1 VTLPAGQVDYVA
13 ANEFLNAYAAS
24 RKGDVTQVVS
34 VNWGVWADVGM
45 AVDSLGQETTDV
57 AQDRIVA
64 APVLQRLRVMPGNEI
79 IFSAEIGAD
88 TCWMLDQH
96 RTWDGAAILPGTGYL
111 ELISEAMQALDETR
125 AYEVRD
131 LLFLRPFHVEAG
143 ASRTLRISLRET
155 DAGYSF
161 EVLGSHQDGFVLH
174 AEGRISMVALSAP
187 SDLDVKALSA
197 RFASVQDAPLGE
209 TLQTRQEA
217 HLNFGPHWKTLVSQ
231 SFAGN
236 EGLACL
242 RLDQKLLPQAK
253 NMALHPGLLDI
264 GTGWAMDLIS
274 GYDAESLWVPMSYG
288 ALRHYG
294 TLPFELISH
303 VTLVSGSAD
312 EGTATFNIVLADL
325 DGRVCVEVDGLAI
338 KQLPVGGSLGATPPA
353 TAQDIRRD
361 RENAPQVLSP
371 GEQRLADNI
380 AEGIPA
386 QQGGK
391 ALRLAL
397 ASGLPR
403 VVVSSLDLD
412 GLIAQA
418 TLEVEDTE
426 QSAAFERPELES
438 DFVAPETDVQRTLA
452 GFWSELLGIEQIGIQ
467 DSFFDLGGHS
477 LIAVRL
483 FAMVK
488 KAYRVSFPISV
499 LFEAPTI
506 ESCALLIEDR
516 IGPQSSPEGAEIIP
530 GPSAPERRYTHLVP
544 MHGAL
549 QSDKTPFFLVAAM
562 YGNHMNLRQLRQ
574 HNGSDRPY

>member
-1 VTLPAGQVDYVA
+1 
-13 ANEFLNAYAAS
+13 
-24 RKGDVTQVVS
+24 
-34 VNWGVWADVGM
+34 
-45 AVDSLGQETTDV
+45 
-57 AQDRIVA
+57 
-64 APVLQRLRVMPGNEI
+64 
-79 IFSAEIGAD
+79 
-88 TCWMLDQH
+88 
-96 RTWDGAAILPGTGYL
+96 
-111 ELISEAMQALDETR
+111 
-125 AYEVRD
+125 
-131 LLFLRPFHVEAG
+131 
-143 ASRTLRISLRET
+143 
-155 DAGYSF
+155 
-161 EVLGSHQDGFVLH
+161 
-174 AEGRISMVALSAP
+174 
-187 SDLDVKALSA
+187 
-197 RFASVQDAPLGE
+197 
-209 TLQTRQEA
+209 
-217 HLNFGPHWKTLVSQ
+217 
-231 SFAGN
+231 
-236 EGLACL
+236 
-242 RLDQKLLPQAK
+242 
-253 NMALHPGLLDI
+253 
-264 GTGWAMDLIS
+264 
-274 GYDAESLWVPMSYG
+274 
-288 ALRHYG
+288 
-294 TLPFELISH
+294 
-303 VTLVSGSAD
+303 VSGSAD

-549 QSDKTPFFLVAAM
+549 QSDKTPFFLVAGM
-562 YGNHMNLRQLRQ
+562 YGNVLNLRHLG
-574 HNGSDRPY
+574 HLIGSDRPFYGLQARGLFGDVAPHDSITKAARDYIAEMREVQPSGPYMLGGFSGGGITAYEIAHQLKALGEEVSLVVMLDTPLPQRRPLSREDRLKIQLQELKSGGIGYLYRWAKNRIAWEFEKRRPQAETQSDDGETQFHNAEIEAAFLKAVANYTPQSWDGRVSLYRPPMVGKWQVAEGRLVDKDRAYVLPDNDWGQFVSDLSVLEVPGDHDSMVLEPNVRVLAAHIRKAIEDAEEADQVIVPFRRAAG